1 VYVYVLPAGAAPANC
16 QAMRTDVNGTAWFE
30 LREAGVYYVF
40 CRQGD
45 GWKTIEVKAEVSRWI
60 CPKAA

>member
-1 VYVYVLPAGAAPANC
+1 
-16 QAMRTDVNGTAWFE
+16 MRTDVNGTAWFE